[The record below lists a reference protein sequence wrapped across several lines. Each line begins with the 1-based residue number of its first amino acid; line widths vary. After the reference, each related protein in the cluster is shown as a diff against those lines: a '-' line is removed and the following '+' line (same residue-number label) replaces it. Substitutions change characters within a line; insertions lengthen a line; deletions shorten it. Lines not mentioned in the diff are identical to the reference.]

1 MQRISW
7 FLYLKSKGVF
17 LTDHQFINVFIYLF
31 ITCVHLN
38 LVKGLLPVVLIEDN
52 DMLFGEI
59 VFNDD
64 TIIFTSKNCKCF
76 NDYLCCWQKQKT
88 P

>member
-1 MQRISW
+1 MYS
-7 FLYLKSKGVF
+7 FTLLLHVYL
-17 LTDHQFINVFIYLF
+17 
-31 ITCVHLN
+31 HLN

-64 TIIFTSKNCKCF
+64 TIIFTSKNELQMF
-76 NDYLCCWQKQKT
+76 Q
-88 P
+88 